1 MAAAEAALGLPFAVR
16 PGLLAATLPD
26 VGALKA
32 SLPLASERIA
42 TKGGALVLERRHTA
56 WVAEAGVGALAYSG
70 KLMAPKPLPEPV
82 AVARDALADALYGD
96 ALRHD
101 CALLN
106 LYAKGEKAACKY
118 HSDPEH
124 GTYWHRE
131 NVVVSAGEP
140 RRFCFRK
147 IGRAGDDDLHTF
159 HLFHGDVVHM
169 FGPCQDDYQHAVLAA
184 EDDDTNDGDR
194 VSIVFKKAIPAPGS
208 GRLGHGVPRAATSTR
223 KAAPKADA
231 RKKPRRRRAPAR

>member
-1 MAAAEAALGLPFAVR
+1 LAAAEAALDLPFAVR

-42 TKGGALVLERRHTA
+42 TRGGALVLERRRTA

-131 NVVVSAGEP
+131 NQGRKESEIPNLKGSDLGRFPLVSADFWTSDRLSERSRSVGAFSGTRARGTLTLK
-140 RRFCFRK
+140 RR
-147 IGRAGDDDLHTF
+147 
-159 HLFHGDVVHM
+159 
-169 FGPCQDDYQHAVLAA
+169 
-184 EDDDTNDGDR
+184 
-194 VSIVFKKAIPAPGS
+194 
-208 GRLGHGVPRAATSTR
+208 
-223 KAAPKADA
+223 
-231 RKKPRRRRAPAR
+231 